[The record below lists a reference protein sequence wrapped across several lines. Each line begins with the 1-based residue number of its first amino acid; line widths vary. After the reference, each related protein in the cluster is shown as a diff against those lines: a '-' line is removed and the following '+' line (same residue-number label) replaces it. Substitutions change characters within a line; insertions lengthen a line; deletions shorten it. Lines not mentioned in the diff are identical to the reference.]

1 MWERRGLDSKI
12 STGMRQVRRLAGW
25 RFLPLLLAGC
35 AQPMPGPVSADD
47 DCQLRIWFRPERAL
61 ARPDLTDA
69 MVVPQPLRRAEVESA
84 QVLGSW
90 NGFARPGMPFL
101 DERIGRDG
109 ERWQTLSL
117 PLPPGTY
124 DYGILIGDF
133 IVPDDVAPQGAF
145 GPDPRYRDSGPFEVE
160 WTRTTIPDCG
170 AATLRFVDVQSARDG
185 RLRGEALFQP
195 GARA

>member
-1 MWERRGLDSKI
+1 
-12 STGMRQVRRLAGW
+12 
-25 RFLPLLLAGC
+25 
-35 AQPMPGPVSADD
+35 
-47 DCQLRIWFRPERAL
+47 
-61 ARPDLTDA
+61 
-69 MVVPQPLRRAEVESA
+69 MVVPRPLRRAEVESA

-133 IVPDDVAPQGAF
+133 IVPDDVNLQGSF

-160 WTRTTIPDCG
+160 WTRGIVRDCSAPRLWFERVESGPRAHGRG
-170 AATLRFVDVQSARDG
+170 AL
-185 RLRGEALFQP
+185 
-195 GARA
+195 